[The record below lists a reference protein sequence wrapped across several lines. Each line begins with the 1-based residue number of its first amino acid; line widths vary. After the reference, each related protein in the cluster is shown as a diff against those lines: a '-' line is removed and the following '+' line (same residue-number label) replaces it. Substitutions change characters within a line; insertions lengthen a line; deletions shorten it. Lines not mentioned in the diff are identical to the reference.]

1 MYPPVW
7 FSGMHQYVQLNRFY
21 LLSTTQ
27 VLLLGVGCKTS
38 YDMVSIESSSL
49 VYLPYIPASRTLRFN
64 HMGPFVVI
72 PFSLTLFFFL
82 SSHPQVPCRH
92 SDHYSLIHL
101 PMYLSLKIQFI
112 CCPYIVSRGKAN
124 APSLLFAIFI
134 WCAYVCVCSCVYVC
148 EHITWVEVKGKLW
161 QSVLSFPK
169 VWSLDTALRLSGLT
183 ATVFTTLYI
192 VSPAPVTWILT
203 SI

>member
-38 YDMVSIESSSL
+38 YDMVSIKSSSL

-72 PFSLTLFFFL
+72 PFSLTLFFF
-82 SSHPQVPCRH
+82 P
-92 SDHYSLIHL
+92 
-101 PMYLSLKIQFI
+101 
-112 CCPYIVSRGKAN
+112 
-124 APSLLFAIFI
+124 
-134 WCAYVCVCSCVYVC
+134 
-148 EHITWVEVKGKLW
+148 
-161 QSVLSFPK
+161 VLSPSS
-169 VWSLDTALRLSGLT
+169 SLQA
-183 ATVFTTLYI
+183 F
-192 VSPAPVTWILT
+192 
-203 SI
+203 

>member
-92 SDHYSLIHL
+92 SDHYSLIHW

-134 WCAYVCVCSCVYVC
+134 WCAYVCVCVHVYMCVSTLHEWRSKENC
-148 EHITWVEVKGKLW
+148 GSLF
-161 QSVLSFPK
+161 FPSPK
-169 VWSLDTALRLSGLT
+169 CGPWTQHSGYL
-183 ATVFTTLYI
+183 A
-192 VSPAPVTWILT
+192 
-203 SI
+203 

>member
-72 PFSLTLFFFL
+72 PFSLTLFFSCPLTLKFPAGILITTPL
-82 SSHPQVPCRH
+82 SIGLCIYP
-92 SDHYSLIHL
+92 
-101 PMYLSLKIQFI
+101 
-112 CCPYIVSRGKAN
+112 SRSSSYV
-124 APSLLFAIFI
+124 AP
-134 WCAYVCVCSCVYVC
+134 
-148 EHITWVEVKGKLW
+148 T
-161 QSVLSFPK
+161 
-169 VWSLDTALRLSGLT
+169 
-183 ATVFTTLYI
+183 
-192 VSPAPVTWILT
+192 
-203 SI
+203 

>member
-7 FSGMHQYVQLNRFY
+7 FSGMQQYVQLNRFY

-72 PFSLTLFFFL
+72 PFSSTLFFFL

-101 PMYLSLKIQFI
+101 PMYLSLKTQFI
-112 CCPYIVSRGKAN
+112 CCPYIVFPRESKCSVTFVCN
-124 APSLLFAIFI
+124 IYLVCI
-134 WCAYVCVCSCVYVC
+134 CVCVHVHVCVS
-148 EHITWVEVKGKLW
+148 T
-161 QSVLSFPK
+161 
-169 VWSLDTALRLSGLT
+169 
-183 ATVFTTLYI
+183 FT
-192 VSPAPVTWILT
+192 
-203 SI
+203 